1 MCPKYPKRSGRA
13 PDRGVGDVAG
23 SASAVARLARKQH
36 GIVTR
41 TQLLELGIDA
51 DTIKR
56 RVRAGRLR
64 VVYRGVYLVG
74 PIIPVLARQMAAV
87 LACGIEAV
95 LSHRSAAA
103 IWNLLPYPASSGA
116 VHVTVVAADRRRP
129 GIRIHRVQE
138 LPRDEITTQHG
149 IAVTTP
155 ARTILDLAASVTA
168 AELEQALAKAESD
181 HRTSRRQLALLLARY
196 PRRRGTRRLRRLL
209 ERHTR
214 PALTRSQAER
224 RLLDLIR
231 KAGLPAP
238 EVNFMTERYE
248 LDLYWPEHRF
258 AVEIDSLWTHG
269 SASSFEAD
277 RRRDAELAAD
287 GIQVVRI
294 TDVGIADEPERQI
307 ALISQAIAL
316 RRATD

>member
-1 MCPKYPKRSGRA
+1 MRPKQHADAGATDARE
-13 PDRGVGDVAG
+13 VGNALG
-23 SASAVARLARKQH
+23 TQKAIARLARKQH
-36 GIVTR
+36 GIVSR
-41 TQLLELGIDA
+41 TQLLALGIGA
-51 DTIKR
+51 EAIKR
-56 RVRAGRLR
+56 RVRAGRLK
-64 VVYRGVYLVG
+64 VVYRGTYLVG
-74 PIIPVLARQMAAV
+74 PMMPALAREMAAV
-87 LACGIEAV
+87 LACGEAAV
-95 LSHRSAAA
+95 LSHRSAATL
-103 IWNLLPYPASSGA
+103 WKLLPYPAQSA
-116 VHVTVVAADRRRP
+116 VHLTVPRALAQRA
-129 GIRIHRVQE
+129 GMRIHRVKA
-138 LPRDEITTQHG
+138 LPPDEVMRQHG
-149 IAVTTP
+149 IPITTP
-155 ARTILDLAASVTA
+155 ARTVLDLAASVTA
-168 AELEQALAKAESD
+168 AQLEQALATAESD
-181 HRTSRRQLALLLARY
+181 HRTSRRQLALLLARH

-209 ERHTR
+209 ERYTR

-287 GIQVVRI
+287 GLQVVRI

-307 ALISQAIAL
+307 ALISLALAL
-316 RRATD
+316 RRAAA